1 MILPLYFG
9 THLQWASREPLQKVS
24 DVDRAR
30 ALTPGFLLGVV
41 APTAIVMLP
50 TWVPRSAEAHQTIVA
65 LFMLSPFWVSGVT
78 IATTKVSAWFS
89 SLSSSSRRNKGAA
102 TWWVKAVHLQTALV
116 SAAAHLYVM
125 YRIFLP
131 TNPEVV
137 NLTRMYLPLPP
148 NGPIGVT
155 DNITAGSWL
164 FLQFDHI
171 FISLSS
177 LSWAFL
183 LLNKTPLQAQFGR
196 GGLFFILLTSA
207 LVIGPGATVSMALY
221 FREGHLVENSKGY

>member
-9 THLQWASREPLQKVS
+9 THLKWTDRESLQKVT
-24 DVDRAR
+24 DVNRAR

-65 LFMLSPFWVSGVT
+65 VFMLSPFWVSG
-78 IATTKVSAWFS
+78 IILATTKVFAWFS

-102 TWWVKAVHLQTALV
+102 TWWIKAVHLQTALV

-125 YRIFLP
+125 YRVLLP

-137 NLTRMYLPLPP
+137 NLARMYLPLPP

-177 LSWAFL
+177 LSWAL
-183 LLNKTPLQAQFGR
+183 LLLEKTPLRAQFGR
-196 GGLFFILLTSA
+196 GGLFLTLLVSA
-207 LVIGPGATVSMALY
+207 LLIGPGATVSMALY
-221 FREGHLVENSKGY
+221 FREDHLVENEKGY